1 MRPLQAPPICAA
13 DVPVVQEA
21 SSDPLIPAITTVP
34 ASGSRQAA
42 LASIQRQHQ
51 RLVDGTGYSF
61 AIADSSSDQAVGQIG
76 LWLKNLSQGRASIG
90 YWVAPIH
97 RGKGAAS
104 SALGAL
110 AAWGLAHPGIHRLEL
125 YVEPWNEGSWRAAER
140 NGFVRE
146 GTMRSWLEIGGQRK
160 DMYMYSRL
168 PARQESR
175 YADLAALPRFRCSI
189 SLEVR
194 LLPWEE
200 HGSFHG
206 LMCSCPSQT

>member
-1 MRPLQAPPICAA
+1 MNPLEQPVLVAPPYRLRPFTTA

-21 SSDPLIPAITTVP
+21 SRDPLIPAITTVP

-42 LASIQRQHQ
+42 LAFIERQHQ

-90 YWVAPIH
+90 YWVAPSH

-104 SALGAL
+104 SALAAL
-110 AAWGLAHPGIHRLEL
+110 AVWGLAQPGIQRLEL

-140 NGFVRE
+140 SGFVRE
-146 GTMRSWLEIGGQRK
+146 GTLRSWLEIGGQRK
-160 DMYMYSRL
+160 DM
-168 PARQESR
+168 
-175 YADLAALPRFRCSI
+175 
-189 SLEVR
+189 
-194 LLPWEE
+194 
-200 HGSFHG
+200 
-206 LMCSCPSQT
+206 

>member
-1 MRPLQAPPICAA
+1 MSRFLGSGTVRYLPRCPGAPRR
-13 DVPVVQEA
+13 
-21 SSDPLIPAITTVP
+21 VP

-42 LASIQRQHQ
+42 LAFIERQHQ

-110 AAWGLAHPGIHRLEL
+110 AAWGLAQPGIHRLEL
-125 YVEPWNEGSWRAAER
+125 YVEPWNEGSWTR
-140 NGFVRE
+140 
-146 GTMRSWLEIGGQRK
+146 
-160 DMYMYSRL
+160 
-168 PARQESR
+168 
-175 YADLAALPRFRCSI
+175 I
-189 SLEVR
+189 S
-194 LLPWEE
+194 
-200 HGSFHG
+200 F
-206 LMCSCPSQT
+206 CPTW